1 MSIPQRKRLT
11 REESQAQTRERL
23 LSAAR
28 DLFVRQGFG
37 AASIRDI
44 AEDAGYSQGA
54 FYSNFETKE
63 AVLLEL
69 LQRHMEGEA
78 EQLSKV
84 LALDGAPGADV
95 LARLDRWAETLNT
108 DADWSM
114 LAIELQ
120 LHANRSPSFAKEYR
134 AVLGAHQ
141 ARLGALVAALFDR
154 LGLAPP
160 AAPDELAVAFMAL
173 AHGLAVQRIA
183 RGPDPAG
190 KMIMVFLR
198 ALVSSAAP
206 VKQRK
211 SGHKRQKLR
220 SI

>member
-1 MSIPQRKRLT
+1 MVSPLQRKRLS

-23 LSAAR
+23 ITAAR

-44 AEDAGYSQGA
+44 AEEAGYSQGA

-69 LQRHMEGEA
+69 LKRHMQQEA
-78 EQLSKV
+78 EQLTK
-84 LALDGAPGADV
+84 AMATDGADGSDV
-95 LARLDRWAETLNT
+95 LARLDQWAQALNT

-120 LHANRSPSFAKEYR
+120 LHANRSPTFARQYM
-134 AVLGAHQ
+134 AVHRAHQ
-141 ARLGALVAALFDR
+141 GRLGALVARLFNG
-154 LGLAPP
+154 LALAPP
-160 AAPDELAVAFMAL
+160 APPAELATAFMAL
-173 AHGLAVQRIA
+173 AHGLAVQRA
-183 RGPDPAG
+183 AGDPDPAG
-190 KMIMVFLR
+190 RMIMVMLR

-206 VKQRK
+206 VKTRK
-211 SGHKRQKLR
+211 SGQKR
-220 SI
+220 